1 MLDSARVGTEQG
13 QRREGGVTRR
23 GHATLHVTAFKADGC
38 KSSRNLFGSFD
49 GRDFFQRRVMAAG
62 HGVMRR
68 GGGGAVLE
76 TSTYNLCE
84 LGQFKEE
91 RERERVGE
99 KGRARDTCTYSLHDE
114 VS

>member
-1 MLDSARVGTEQG
+1 MGTEQG

-68 GGGGAVLE
+68 GGGAVIE

-99 KGRARDTCTYSLHDE
+99 KGRARDTCRYSVHDK